1 MAKFEDITVDLKL
14 NYNIKTIINGKE
26 IQQIISSEDFIQ
38 NKFSQISNQI
48 YNTAEEQLRNTL
60 IELGWKPPKE

>member
-1 MAKFEDITVDLKL
+1 MVKAEDITFDLKL
-14 NYNIKTIINGKE
+14 NYNIKTTINGKE
-26 IQQIISSEDFIQ
+26 IQQIISSEDIIQ

-48 YNTAEEQLRNTL
+48 YNTVQDQLRNAL

>member
-1 MAKFEDITVDLKL
+1 MVKAEDITFDLKL
-14 NYNIKTIINGKE
+14 NYNIKTTINGKE
-26 IQQIISSEDFIQ
+26 IQQIISSEDIIQ

-48 YNTAEEQLRNTL
+48 YNTVKEQLRNAL

>member
-14 NYNIKTIINGKE
+14 NYNIKTTINGKE
-26 IQQIISSEDFIQ
+26 IQQIISSEDIIQ

-48 YNTAEEQLRNTL
+48 YNTAEEQLRNAL

>member
-1 MAKFEDITVDLKL
+1 MVKAEDITVDLKL
-14 NYNIKTIINGKE
+14 NYNIKTTINGKE
-26 IQQIISSEDFIQ
+26 IQQIISSEDIIQ

-48 YNTAEEQLRNTL
+48 YNTAEEQLRNAL